1 MIYKALS
8 AISLCEQLENNIRV
22 KKLVPVFWLGS
33 EDHDLD
39 EVNHFHAF
47 HKTYTWQTEQSGAV
61 GRMLATGMDA
71 LWDSLAEDAGNSSE
85 ADAGQHAS

>member
-1 MIYKALS
+1 MNSWK
-8 AISLCEQLENNIRV
+8 NNIRV
-22 KKLVPVFWLGS
+22 KTGTGILAWI

-71 LWDSLAEDAGNSSE
+71 LWDSLAEDAGNSS
-85 ADAGQHAS
+85 GS